1 MLFSCILMYNNNF
14 GDNMFNKHE
23 EINIYCDESCHLEY
37 DGQRAM
43 VFGSIR
49 YPKQKV
55 QELSKYI
62 RELKKK
68 HFIYPFAE
76 TKWKTVSKSKE
87 DFYLE
92 LLDLFLNTDDLKFRA
107 VVFQNKDL
115 HKLEHNI
122 HNQTYEDWYYK
133 MFYVTL
139 EKIIDKDNF
148 YNIYL
153 DRKNINSSQKIHTLE
168 NYLSKRAKILK
179 IQEVLSHQSELIQ
192 ITDFLTGIIS
202 YANRDAIKLP
212 DANKTKVKLVETL
225 KSKTNLSLITSTP
238 LSADKVNIFIWE
250 PNYYE

>member
-1 MLFSCILMYNNNF
+1 
-14 GDNMFNKHE
+14 MFNNKE
-23 EINIYCDESCHLEY
+23 EINIYCDESCHLEN
-37 DGQRAM
+37 DRQRAM
-43 VFGSIR
+43 VFGCVR
-49 YPKQKV
+49 YPKEKV
-55 QELSKYI
+55 QELSKSI

-92 LLDLFLNTDDLKFRA
+92 LLDLFLSTDDLKFRA

-115 HKLEHNI
+115 HKLEHNKF

-139 EKIIDKDNF
+139 GNIIDRGHL

-153 DRKNINSSQKIHTLE
+153 DRKNENSSQKVHTLE
-168 NYLSKRAKILK
+168 KHLARKAKILK
-179 IQEVLSHQSELIQ
+179 IQNVLSYQSELIQ

-212 DANKTKVKLVETL
+212 EANKTKVKLVEAL

-250 PNYYE
+250 PNYYEQ

>member
-1 MLFSCILMYNNNF
+1 
-14 GDNMFNKHE
+14 MFNNKE
-23 EINIYCDESCHLEY
+23 EINIYCDESCHLEH

-43 VFGSIR
+43 VFGCVR
-49 YPKQKV
+49 YPKEKV
-55 QELSKYI
+55 HELSKQI

-87 DFYLE
+87 DFYLD
-92 LLDLFLNTDDLKFRA
+92 LLELFLNIEDLKFRA

-115 HKLEHNI
+115 HRLEHNRF

-139 EKIIDKDNF
+139 GKIIDKGNL

-153 DRKNINSSQKIHTLE
+153 DRKNANSSQKIHTLE
-168 NYLSKRAKILK
+168 THLSRKAKILK
-179 IQEVLSHQSELIQ
+179 IQNVLSHESELIQ
-192 ITDFLTGIIS
+192 LTDFLTGIIS

-212 DANKTKVKLVETL
+212 EANKTKVKLVETL
-225 KSKTNLSLITSTP
+225 KSKANLSLILSTP
-238 LSADKVNIFIWE
+238 LIADKINIFMWE
-250 PNYYE
+250 PDYYEQ